1 MVESALVAPGTRRVP
16 GPKGLP
22 LVGSLLEAW
31 ANPLDMMTR
40 GAREHGDIV
49 KFRFAW
55 MQYYLLNAPVAAHRV
70 LVENAKAYHKSPNYQ
85 GLKIMLGQG
94 LLTSEGEFWRRQ
106 RRLAQPAF
114 HRDKIASFVD
124 VMASCTNDML
134 DRWER
139 EHPGVLD
146 VHGEMMR
153 LTLRIVGKTLLS
165 ADLEA
170 DAKQFGEALNVAIK
184 WANEYVESIV
194 RVPPSIPTPKNLR
207 FRRAQGLIE
216 SVVMRVVDERR
227 RTGEDKADLLSMLM
241 GSEDE
246 TSGEVMSDRQLKDE
260 LLTLTLAGH
269 ETTANALSFTFDLL
283 SRHPDVLRRLR
294 AEVSR
299 VLGGRSPRL
308 EDLAQMPYT
317 KAVIEESLR
326 LYPPAWVFERIAL
339 EDDEVLGYRIPKGSI
354 VAVAPWVIHRNPE
367 LWPNPEGFDPE
378 RFLKPDPNRHKLA
391 YIPFGAGPRTCIGN
405 VFALTEMQVL
415 LPLIV
420 QRASLELLPGTE
432 IDLDPS
438 ITLRPK
444 KGLPMAVRPN
454 VS

>member
-1 MVESALVAPGTRRVP
+1 MQSALVAPATRTVS

-22 LVGSLLEAW
+22 LIGSLLDAW
-31 ANPLDMMTR
+31 SHPLEMMAR
-40 GAREHGDIV
+40 GAREHGDMV

-55 MQYYLLNAPVAAHRV
+55 LDYYLLNAPGAAHRV

-94 LLTSEGEFWRRQ
+94 LLTSEGDFWRRQ

-114 HRDKIASFVD
+114 HRDKIASFVET
-124 VMASCTNDML
+124 MASCTKDML
-134 DRWER
+134 DRWEL
-139 EHPGVLD
+139 EQPGTLD
-146 VHGEMMR
+146 VHDEMMR
-153 LTLRIVGKTLLS
+153 LTLRIVGRTLLS

-170 DAKQFGEALNVAIK
+170 DAKQFGEALNVAIQ
-184 WANEYVESIV
+184 WANQYVESIV
-194 RVPPSIPTPKNLR
+194 RIPPSIPTPKNLR
-207 FRRAQGLIE
+207 FRRAQRLIE

-227 RTGEDKADLLSMLM
+227 RSGEDKADLLSMLM
-241 GSEDE
+241 GSRDE
-246 TSGEVMSDRQLKDE
+246 ATGEAMSDRQLKDE

-283 SRHPDVLRRLR
+283 SRHPDVLRTLR
-294 AEVSR
+294 AEVSS
-299 VLGGRSPRL
+299 VLGGRSPTL
-308 EDLAQMPYT
+308 EDLGRMPYT

-339 EDDEVLGYRIPKGSI
+339 EDDEVLGFPIPKGSI
-354 VAVAPWVIHRNPE
+354 VAVAPWVIHRNPA

-378 RFLKPDPNRHKLA
+378 RFSRPEPNRHKLA

-405 VFALTEMQVL
+405 VFALTEMQVI
-415 LPLIV
+415 LPIIV
-420 QRASLELLPGTE
+420 QRVSLDLVPGSE
-432 IDLDPS
+432 IALDPS
-438 ITLRPK
+438 VTLRPK
-444 KGLPMAVRPN
+444 HGLPMTLRTN